1 VSPIHAL
8 RRRALQIAGTI
19 LLAIF
24 VTAGGAEF
32 ASAATVTS
40 KTPDSS
46 TTLTS
51 HLNTATGTR
60 VAAPDARF
68 GPKAFTFGPKV
79 FTPQNSTFRGADADG
94 TLEASYNYH
103 TSPGTFGWRY
113 EVNPALCAGGE
124 GATVTSNIYNNG
136 GLVPNTH
143 YSKIGVTP
151 CYGFHASFATNK
163 INTKGNYQ
171 LRGTI
176 RWRDGDA
183 TLTLSFT
190 FNFIITDV

>member
-1 VSPIHAL
+1 LSLSHAL

-19 LLAIF
+19 LLAIS
-24 VTAGGAEF
+24 VMAGGTVA
-32 ASAATVTS
+32 ASAATVANKTQDSRTAFTS
-40 KTPDSS
+40 YLGAASAQ
-46 TTLTS
+46 
-51 HLNTATGTR
+51 TA
-60 VAAPDARF
+60 VPDALF
-68 GPKAFTFGPKV
+68 GPYS
-79 FTPQNSTFRGADADG
+79 FTPQKSTFSGTDADG
-94 TLEASYNYH
+94 TLESSYNYN

-113 EVNPALCAGGE
+113 EVNPALCAGGT
-124 GATVTSNIYNNG
+124 GATASSDVYNNG

-151 CYGFHASFATNK
+151 CYGFHASFANNK

-176 RWRDGDA
+176 KWRDGDA
-183 TLTLSFT
+183 TLTLTFT